1 MICHPSSITIPLK
14 SPTHFCYFP
23 VFYHLLLFCV
33 LVGLPTWCCVKES
46 ACQWRRRRRL
56 SFDPW
61 VGRVPWSR
69 KWQPIPVFLPRKFH
83 GQKSLVTAVH
93 EAAKS
98 QTRSHDGAHSLIDL
112 TDDSS
117 RFNSSYVFC
126 ACPRLL
132 ITNVSLACINSDYP
146 TQQGTL
152 FLKIHIIY
160 LIPQYSFAQSFQ
172 GQAPGN

>member
-83 GQKSLVTAVH
+83 GQ
-93 EAAKS
+93 
-98 QTRSHDGAHSLIDL
+98 R
-112 TDDSS
+112 
-117 RFNSSYVFC
+117 
-126 ACPRLL
+126 
-132 ITNVSLACINSDYP
+132 SLASYSPCGHKELDTSEQLSNEHCVLLKPLLLKPHIWENLGMKSKLSPKQARHSIILGDLLFYFIKNEISCILSSDENNHS
-146 TQQGTL
+146 TL
-152 FLKIHIIY
+152 V
-160 LIPQYSFAQSFQ
+160 
-172 GQAPGN
+172 